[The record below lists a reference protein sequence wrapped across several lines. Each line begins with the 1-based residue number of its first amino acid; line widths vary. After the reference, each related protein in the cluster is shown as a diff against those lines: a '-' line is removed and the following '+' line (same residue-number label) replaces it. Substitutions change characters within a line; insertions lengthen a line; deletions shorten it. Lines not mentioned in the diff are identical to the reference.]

1 MTVITLPNTVAHPW
15 TMVIIP
21 LDAIVADQ
29 AVLRT
34 GWSKDVTR
42 AAINKL
48 CLLAA
53 VAQNLL
59 GLRVASN
66 VQAFRKFAFNGFSA
80 RDDTRLCEP
89 RATKKIERGYGA
101 RHRQNGG
108 YVVLD
113 DG

>member
-1 MTVITLPNTVAHPW
+1 MTIIALPNAVAHPR

-21 LDAIVADQ
+21 LDAIVADH

-59 GLRVASN
+59 GLRAARN
-66 VQAFRKFAFNGFSA
+66 VQAFRKFAFDEFSA

-89 RATKKIERGYGA
+89 CATKKIERAYGT
-101 RHRQNGG
+101 RHRQDGG
-108 YVVLD
+108 YVVLAV
-113 DG
+113 G